1 MPTQRQ
7 AGDGKNGGASGA
19 AVRDVLK
26 QLDAAKERA
35 VLSVEGHDLA
45 VTNLDK
51 PLWPGVGRRK
61 AVTKRFLLRYLARVS
76 PWMLPHLADR
86 PLFVTRFPGGI
97 GGKSFYQKHW
107 DEPPAFARTVSI
119 YSRQGDTDGSYLV
132 CENLATLLWLGQM
145 ASLEMHAWYSRTE
158 PAPDAVTRG
167 RRFTGSEAALEE
179 SVLNYPDFVVFDL
192 DPYDYS
198 GRESRGAEPELHRR
212 AFNRT
217 RKLALQVREQ
227 LATLGLSTW
236 VKTSGRT
243 GLHLYLPIVRDL
255 DFDAAREVA
264 ETIARH
270 ALKERPRDVTLDWSV
285 ERRRGK
291 IFFDYNQNSRG
302 KSLAVPYSPRRH
314 PAATVSMPLHW
325 KELETAYPTDF
336 TLRTVPDRLEAEGD
350 PWSGIFA
357 AKQDLGAI
365 LGIGDAV

>member
-1 MPTQRQ
+1 MP
-7 AGDGKNGGASGA
+7 AKIPKA
-19 AVRDVLK
+19 ATIRDVLA
-26 QLDAAKERA
+26 QLDAAKTRGT
-35 VLSVEGHDLA
+35 LHVEGHEIA
-45 VTNLDK
+45 VSNLDK
-51 PLWPGVGRRK
+51 PLWPGAGRRK
-61 AVTKRFLLRYLARVS
+61 AVSKRALLRYLARVS
-76 PWMLPHLADR
+76 TWMLPHLADR
-86 PLFVTRFPGGI
+86 PLFVTRFPDGI

-107 DEPPAFARTVSI
+107 DDPPAFARTVSI
-119 YSRQGDTDGSYLV
+119 YSSQGDTDGDYLI

-145 ASLEMHAWYSRTE
+145 GSLELHAWYSRTDPE
-158 PAPDAVTRG
+158 PDAVGRG

-217 RKLALQVREQ
+217 RKLALQVRAQ
-227 LATLGLSTW
+227 LETLGLSTW

-243 GLHLYLPIVRDL
+243 GLHLYLPIVSNL

-270 ALKERPRDVTLDWSV
+270 AVKERPREVTIDWSV

-314 PAATVSMPLHW
+314 PAATVSTPVRW
-325 KELETAYPTDF
+325 EELETIYPTDF
-336 TLRTVPDRLEAEGD
+336 SLVTVPDRLEAGGD
-350 PWSGIFA
+350 PWAGILE

-365 LGIGDAV
+365 LGVGGAA

>member
-1 MPTQRQ
+1 MTPTGRSPA
-7 AGDGKNGGASGA
+7 AGT
-19 AVRDVLK
+19 VQDVLK
-26 QLDAAKERA
+26 QLDALKDRG
-35 VLSVEGHDLA
+35 VLRVEGHDIP
-45 VTNLDK
+45 VSNLDK
-51 PLWPGVGRRK
+51 ALWPGVAQRK
-61 AVTKRFLLRYLARVS
+61 PITKRFLLRYLARVS
-76 PWMLPHLADR
+76 RWMLPHLSDR
-86 PLFVTRFPGGI
+86 PLFVTRFPNGI

-107 DEPPAFARTVSI
+107 DGPPPFARTVAI
-119 YSRQGDTDGSYLV
+119 YSSQGDSDGDYLI

-145 ASLEMHAWYSRTE
+145 ASLELHAWYSRIE
-158 PAPDAVTRG
+158 PAPDATDRG
-167 RRFTGSEAALEE
+167 RRFTGSEAALEK

-227 LATLGLSTW
+227 LEGLGLSTW

-255 DFDAAREVA
+255 DYDAAREVA

-270 ALKERPRDVTLDWSV
+270 ALKERPREVTIDWSV

-314 PAATVSMPLHW
+314 GAATVSTPVTW
-325 KELETAYPTDF
+325 EELETVYPTGF
-336 TLRTVPDRLEAEGD
+336 TLRTVPDRLESGGD
-350 PWSGIFA
+350 PWDGILES
-357 AKQDLGAI
+357 KQDLGTI
-365 LGIGDAV
+365 LGVGGAA

>member
-1 MPTQRQ
+1 MP
-7 AGDGKNGGASGA
+7 ASLPA
-19 AVRDVLK
+19 AATVSEVLK
-26 QLDAAKERA
+26 QLDAAKDRA
-35 VLSVEGHDLA
+35 TLHVDGHDVA

-51 PLWPGVGRRK
+51 PLWPAAGSRK
-61 AVTKRFLLRYLARVS
+61 AVTKRHLLRHFTRVS
-76 PWMLPHLADR
+76 RWMLPHLSDR
-86 PLFVTRFPGGI
+86 PLFVTRFPNGV

-107 DEPPAFARTVSI
+107 DEPPRFARTVAI
-119 YSRQGDTDGSYLV
+119 YSSQGDADGDYLV

-145 ASLEMHAWYSRTE
+145 ASLELHAWYSRTE
-158 PAPDAVTRG
+158 PAPDAVDRG
-167 RRFTGSEAALEE
+167 RRFTGSEAALEK

-192 DPYDYS
+192 DPYVYS

-217 RKLALQVREQ
+217 RKLAFQVREQ
-227 LATLGLSTW
+227 LESLGLSTW
-236 VKTSGRT
+236 IKTSGRT

-270 ALKERPRDVTLDWSV
+270 ALKERPRDVTIDWSV

-314 PAATVSMPLHW
+314 PGATVSTPVRW
-325 KELETAYPTDF
+325 EELESVYPTDF
-336 TLRTVPDRLEAEGD
+336 TVRTVPERLEGGGD
-350 PWSGIFA
+350 PWEGILE

-365 LGIGDAV
+365 LGVGDAA